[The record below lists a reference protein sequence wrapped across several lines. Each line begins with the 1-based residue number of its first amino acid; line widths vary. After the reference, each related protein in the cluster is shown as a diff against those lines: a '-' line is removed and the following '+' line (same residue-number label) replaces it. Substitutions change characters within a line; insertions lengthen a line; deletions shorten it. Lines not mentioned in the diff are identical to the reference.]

1 MNVKDLVCFIAAFD
15 AGSSVAATHSAR
27 TSQSN
32 ISRRIRS
39 LERSLGVELFT
50 RIRYGLVPTR
60 DARKLY
66 PLARKVLAAVRRI
79 EQAFAARSRS
89 KR

>member
-1 MNVKDLVCFIAAFD
+1 MNVKDLECFVAAFV
-15 AGSSVAATHSAR
+15 AGSSVAATRSAK

-32 ISRRIRS
+32 VSRRIRS
-39 LERSLGVELFT
+39 LERRLGVLLFT

-66 PLARKVLAAVRRI
+66 PMAQKVLAAVRRI
-79 EQAFAARSRS
+79 EQAFGKSRARR
-89 KR
+89 